1 MSSFK
6 RLCEIIVATNG
17 NPSVKEVLEC
27 GYTMEHFIRL
37 CQNNIDRTALVE
49 KAQES
54 LSKMN
59 NKEAV

>member
-1 MSSFK
+1 MPNFR

-17 NPSVKEVLEC
+17 NPTVKEILEC
-27 GYTMEHFIRL
+27 GYTLDDFIRL
-37 CQNNIDRTALVE
+37 CQHNISTDILVK

-54 LSKMN
+54 LNKMN

>member
-1 MSSFK
+1 MPSFR
-6 RLCEIIVATNG
+6 RLCEIIVSTNG
-17 NPSVKEVLEC
+17 NPTVKEVLEC

-37 CQNNIDRTALVE
+37 CQVNTDTATLVK

-54 LSKMN
+54 LNKMN

>member
-1 MSSFK
+1 MSGFR

-17 NPSVKEVLEC
+17 NPTVKEVLEC

-37 CQNNIDRTALVE
+37 CQHNISTDILVK

-54 LSKMN
+54 LNKMN
-59 NKEAV
+59 NREAV

>member
-1 MSSFK
+1 MPSFR

-17 NPSVKEVLEC
+17 NPTVKEVLEC

-37 CQNNIDRTALVE
+37 CQVNIDTATLVK

-54 LSKMN
+54 LNKMN

>member
-1 MSSFK
+1 MPSFR

-17 NPSVKEVLEC
+17 NPTVKQVLEC
-27 GYTMEHFIRL
+27 GYTMEHFIRI
-37 CQNNIDRTALVE
+37 CQVTIDTATLVR

-54 LSKMN
+54 LNKMN